1 MHYFPRSHALV
12 LVGALLLLAATAY
25 GAPHP
30 PLFPVQLGNYWIL
43 QSSYGDQ
50 KIIRCEPGTNHL
62 LLVTGLSE
70 RPVEF
75 YGAPKSTRLSRW
87 DTLKRKLR
95 PVVNL
100 LPRRKGQSLFS
111 AGTHPC
117 DQLGVELDPV
127 AESIQTPAGK
137 YTGCSTLWIITV
149 NPKIPG
155 VCDLLSERIFFAPG
169 VGPVMVQGRLDRLY
183 LLVKAQVGDLL
194 IGGQ

>member
-1 MHYFPRSHALV
+1 MDYFPRSRVLV
-12 LVGALLLLAATAY
+12 LVGALVILTAPAH

-50 KIIRCEPGTNHL
+50 KIIRCEPGTNKL
-62 LLVTGLSE
+62 LQVTGLSD

-75 YGAPKSTRLSRW
+75 YGSPKSTQLSRW

-100 LPRRKGQSLFS
+100 LPRRKGRSMFS
-111 AGTHPC
+111 ASSHPC
-117 DQLGVELDPV
+117 DQLGVELDPLGG
-127 AESIQTPAGK
+127 SIQTLAGE

-155 VCDLLSERIFFAPG
+155 LCDLLAERVFFAPG